1 MVNPTKQTSNKS
13 NPIDLVD
20 LFYKEKI
27 DFKELLKNRSNSS
40 KKVQEF
46 SLEPLDQ
53 ELTYNQKSHLL
64 RRSLVGTCKRHYEDL
79 NDLSFD
85 EIFNFIFMP
94 ETLEEP
100 VNNYYYKRSNQE
112 WNERYGRDDVLPGE
126 TFVNN
131 ASTER
136 NENDEYENGDW
147 VRKESIESHMLT
159 NIYYQKTSIHWKLFL
174 FLHNLVPTDG

>member
-100 VNNYYYKRSNQE
+100 VNNYY
-112 WNERYGRDDVLPGE
+112 
-126 TFVNN
+126 
-131 ASTER
+131 
-136 NENDEYENGDW
+136 
-147 VRKESIESHMLT
+147 
-159 NIYYQKTSIHWKLFL
+159 
-174 FLHNLVPTDG
+174 